1 MTSRI
6 QRAGDTV
13 RRPASF
19 WTPAVHGL
27 LRHLQAAGFPAPRP
41 LGTEGETEI
50 LTWIDGES
58 GPGSWA
64 KIVLEGGPRNW
75 AAFLRRYHDAV
86 DGYRPRRPPRGPA
99 DRAPAHPARSSL
111 TWWLTFGG

>member
-1 MTSRI
+1 MTNRI

-13 RRPASF
+13 RRPASV

-27 LRHLQAAGFPAPRP
+27 LRHLRTAGFPAPRP

-58 GPGSWA
+58 GPAGWA
-64 KIVLEGGPRNW
+64 RIVPDSGLDRI
-75 AAFLRRYHDAV
+75 
-86 DGYRPRRPPRGPA
+86 PPDPVNPWCRELT
-99 DRAPAHPARSSL
+99 SSEDK
-111 TWWLTFGG
+111 